1 MTSSALTIRITDL
14 TFSWEP
20 QGPVILSIENLT
32 VKAGTQTLITGPSG
46 SGKTSLLN
54 ILSGVTVPTTG
65 SVEILGQEM
74 TALNAQARDKFRADR
89 VGVIFQMFNL
99 LPYLSILENVMLSCM
114 FSSERRTAA
123 LDEGGAEAQARYFLD
138 ALQLSPSEFGGRPV
152 NTLSIGQQQRVAV
165 ARALIGNPGLVIA
178 DEPTSALDAR
188 NREMFLNLIS
198 KVCKE
203 NNTTLIVVSHDEAL
217 FKHFD
222 HRIDMET
229 LNSALPM
236 KGMPA

>member
-1 MTSSALTIRITDL
+1 M
-14 TFSWEP
+14 
-20 QGPVILSIENLT
+20 
-32 VKAGTQTLITGPSG
+32 KAGTQTLITGPSG

-123 LDEGGAEAQARYFLD
+123 L
-138 ALQLSPSEFGGRPV
+138 V
-152 NTLSIGQQQRVAV
+152 
-165 ARALIGNPGLVIA
+165 
-178 DEPTSALDAR
+178 
-188 NREMFLNLIS
+188 
-198 KVCKE
+198 
-203 NNTTLIVVSHDEAL
+203 
-217 FKHFD
+217 
-222 HRIDMET
+222 
-229 LNSALPM
+229 
-236 KGMPA
+236 